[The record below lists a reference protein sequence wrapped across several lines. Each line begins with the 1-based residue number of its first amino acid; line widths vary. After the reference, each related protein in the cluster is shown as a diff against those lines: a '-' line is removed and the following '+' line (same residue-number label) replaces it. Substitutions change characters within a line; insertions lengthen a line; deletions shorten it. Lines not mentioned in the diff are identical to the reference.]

1 MAIIKASNLIKK
13 YKNPEN
19 KSKIF
24 NAVDGVSLSIN
35 SGEIFGILG
44 PNGAGKTT
52 TLEMLE
58 GLKDIDEGLA
68 SINSIDVTSNP
79 YEIKKLIGVQLQA
92 NEYFDNMTLVELLK
106 LFLALYNSSNDPL
119 DLLKKVK
126 LEDKAN
132 ANANE
137 LSGGQKQR
145 FSIASAL
152 VNNPLVLFLDEP
164 TTGLDPQAKR
174 NIWDLV
180 LELNRTG
187 MTIVLTTHNME
198 EAEFL
203 CHRIAIMDHGKI
215 IAEDSPK
222 DLIMKHAPNKIR
234 EINYYDWSRFVY
246 CIKSWC
252 IIYSRFKS
260 VNEFACFS
268 CININHS

>member
-1 MAIIKASNLIKK
+1 MSIINALGLVKK
-13 YKNPEN
+13 YEDPED

-24 NAVDGVSLSIN
+24 NAVNGVSLSIN

-58 GLKDIDEGLA
+58 GLKDIDEGSA
-68 SINSIDVTSNP
+68 SINSIDVSSNP
-79 YEIKKLIGVQLQA
+79 YEVKKFIGVQLQA

-106 LFLALYNSSNDPL
+106 LFLALYNSSHDPL
-119 DLLKKVK
+119 ELLKRVK

-174 NIWDLV
+174 NIWELV
-180 LELNRTG
+180 QELNSTG

-203 CHRIAIMDHGKI
+203 CHRIAIMDYGKI

-222 DLIMKHAPNKIR
+222 NLIMEHAPNKIR
-234 EINYYDWSRFVY
+234 EIKYGNMEDVFIALTGHGLRD
-246 CIKSWC
+246 
-252 IIYSRFKS
+252 
-260 VNEFACFS
+260 
-268 CININHS
+268 

>member
-1 MAIIKASNLIKK
+1 LIVLLLGEIKLLWLLLKRLTSLKNIKI
-13 YKNPEN
+13 PEN

-68 SINSIDVTSNP
+68 LINSIDVTSNP

-180 LELNRTG
+180 LELNRDWYDYSFDHSQYG
-187 MTIVLTTHNME
+187 RSRVLV
-198 EAEFL
+198 
-203 CHRIAIMDHGKI
+203 
-215 IAEDSPK
+215 P
-222 DLIMKHAPNKIR
+222 
-234 EINYYDWSRFVY
+234 
-246 CIKSWC
+246 
-252 IIYSRFKS
+252 
-260 VNEFACFS
+260 
-268 CININHS
+268 

>member
-1 MAIIKASNLIKK
+1 MAIIKASNLVKK

-19 KSKIF
+19 QSKIF

-68 SINSIDVTSNP
+68 LINSIDVTSNP

-203 CHRIAIMDHGKI
+203 CNRIAIMDHGKI

-222 DLIMKHAPNKIR
+222 NLIMEHAPNKIR
-234 EINYYDWSRFVY
+234 EIKYGNMEDVFIALTGHGLRD
-246 CIKSWC
+246 
-252 IIYSRFKS
+252 
-260 VNEFACFS
+260 
-268 CININHS
+268 

>member
-1 MAIIKASNLIKK
+1 MAIIEASDLVKK
-13 YKNPEN
+13 YKNPKD

-203 CHRIAIMDHGKI
+203 CNRIAIMDHGKI

-234 EINYYDWSRFVY
+234 EIKYGNMEDVFIALTGHGLRD
-246 CIKSWC
+246 
-252 IIYSRFKS
+252 
-260 VNEFACFS
+260 
-268 CININHS
+268 

>member
-1 MAIIKASNLIKK
+1 MAIIKASDLVKK
-13 YKNPEN
+13 YKNPN
-19 KSKIF
+19 DKSKIF

-180 LELNRTG
+180 
-187 MTIVLTTHNME
+187 
-198 EAEFL
+198 
-203 CHRIAIMDHGKI
+203 
-215 IAEDSPK
+215 
-222 DLIMKHAPNKIR
+222 
-234 EINYYDWSRFVY
+234 
-246 CIKSWC
+246 
-252 IIYSRFKS
+252 
-260 VNEFACFS
+260 
-268 CININHS
+268 